1 MIFHLFI
8 QHFQEGYSPF
18 IRSFYVYNEEG
29 ATAMKSEAYDSVKG
43 PRGGVGYHAPV
54 VTSVIKKQLKLRKIR
69 LFFLNKI
76 RR

>member
-43 PRGGVGYHAPV
+43 PRGPCGISCAGCDLGN
-54 VTSVIKKQLKLRKIR
+54 KKAAEAA
-69 LFFLNKI
+69 
-76 RR
+76 